1 MPLIVF
7 GIMMVFL
14 AGMNVFAETSDMIF
28 RTVRENEKPFGWYIQ
43 RVQDGNAVLVGKLPM
58 PPVGECVRQCT
69 VVRSDNKAWLVLYR
83 ITGGVANIYECP
95 ARFFDEDFAPDVST
109 SEALV
114 PVDTVGLRRL
124 SKEWN
129 IRDYAGEY
137 LLFFAEDGVLK
148 VTPAVF
154 PSGWKTNK
162 EQRSDI
168 SKNGVAGYN
177 PKTKV
182 WEKTSTTYARPE
194 EIESFAERGRRLFRG
209 GDKKVGSFT
218 FTKENGTNHFRIRKE
233 LEGDVFESVVELSGF
248 PKSFVEIN
256 GELWCV
262 LYPALPKKED
272 FLCRIRVK
280 DGKLCAEKLPCPF
293 YFSGTT
299 GQIFDFP
306 GAVMIKKNGVS
317 GIIVPVKS
325 GRGNDRVFWFDEKRG
340 SWTERLGDGMEPVY
354 DDEAA
359 MFEFRDIQEKRLR
372 KRTRRS

>member
-1 MPLIVF
+1 MF
-7 GIMMVFL
+7 
-14 AGMNVFAETSDMIF
+14 FAETADTMF
-28 RTVRENEKPFGWYIQ
+28 RTVRENEKLFGWYIQ
-43 RVQDGNAVLVGKLPM
+43 RVQDGNAVLVGKLPT
-58 PPVGECVRQCT
+58 PPVGECARQCT
-69 VVRSDNKAWLVLYR
+69 VMRSDNKAWLVLYR
-83 ITGGVANIYECP
+83 ITGGIANIYECS
-95 ARFFDEDFAPDVST
+95 ARFFDEDFVPDVST
-109 SEALV
+109 SEALAT
-114 PVDTVGLRRL
+114 VDAMGLRRL

-137 LLFFAEDGVLK
+137 LLFFAEDGGLK

-154 PSGWKTNK
+154 PSGWKTNR
-162 EQRSDI
+162 EQRRDI
-168 SKNGVAGYN
+168 RKNGVAGYN

-194 EIESFAERGRRLFRG
+194 EIESFAERGRRLLRG

-218 FTKENGTNHFRIRKE
+218 FTKENGSNRFRIRKE
-233 LEGDVFESVVELSGF
+233 LDGDVIESVVELSGF

-293 YFSGTT
+293 YLSETDE
-299 GQIFDFP
+299 QIFDFP
-306 GAVMIKKNGVS
+306 DAVMIKNGTMP
-317 GIIVPVKS
+317 GIIVPVKF
-325 GRGNDRVFWFDEKRG
+325 GRGQDRVFRFDEKRG
-340 SWTERLGDGMEPVY
+340 SWTERLGDGREPVY

-359 MFEFRDIQEKRLR
+359 MSEFRDIQEKRLR
-372 KRTRRS
+372 KKTRRS